1 MQTVSFRRIAVVV
14 MLALLV
20 AGMGGVPS
28 AASSVTAYINKT
40 TYVYAKPS
48 TSSARVRVA
57 RGTKVEVLA
66 VRSSWARVKR
76 AKYTAYIQTRYLS
89 KKPPATPTPRP
100 TATPRPTPRP
110 TVTPK
115 PTPLPTGT
123 AAPTATA
130 APTVT
135 PAPTATAAPT
145 VTSAPTGVVTPSW
158 RRQVERVEWFNGG
171 SKIVKRGGY
180 AYIYDIDTGLTL
192 RIKRKGGTN
201 HMDVEP
207 ASKKDTATL
216 KKIAGGTFSWKSH
229 AVVLIAK
236 GHYVAVAI
244 NTMPHG
250 EYTIKDNDFPGQ
262 FCLHMVGSRTHE
274 TNRIN
279 PEHQKSIERVLKWST
294 SS

>member
-1 MQTVSFRRIAVVV
+1 MQTVHFKKIAVSI
-14 MLALLV
+14 MLAVLV
-20 AGMGGVPS
+20 FELVGAEAPS

-89 KKPPATPTPRP
+89 KKPLATPTPRP

-135 PAPTATAAPT
+135 PAPTGAI
-145 VTSAPTGVVTPSW
+145 TPSW
-158 RRQVERVEWFNGG
+158 RRQVERVEWFSEGN
-171 SKIVKRGGY
+171 KLVKRGGY
-180 AYIYDIDTGLTL
+180 ASIYDIDTGLTL

-207 ASKKDTATL
+207 ASKADTATL

-229 AVVLIAK
+229 AVVLIK
-236 GHYVAVAI
+236 GGRYIAAAI
-244 NTMPHG
+244 NTQPHG

-262 FCLHMVGSRTHE
+262 FCLHMVGSKTHE
-274 TNRIN
+274 TDRVN
-279 PEHQKSIERVLKWST
+279 PEHQKSIERVLKWSQ
-294 SS
+294 SL

>member
-1 MQTVSFRRIAVVV
+1 
-14 MLALLV
+14 MLAALV
-20 AGMGGVPS
+20 FGMCGVPS
-28 AASSVTAYINKT
+28 TASSVTAYINRT

-48 TSSARVRVA
+48 TSSARVRVPK
-57 RGTKVEVLA
+57 GTKVTVLA

-76 AKYTAYIQTRYLS
+76 SKYIAYIQTRYLS

-100 TATPRPTPRP
+100 TATPRP

-135 PAPTATAAPT
+135 PAPTGA
-145 VTSAPTGVVTPSW
+145 VTPSW
-158 RRQVERVEWFNGG
+158 RRQVEKVEWFSEGN
-171 SKIVKRGGY
+171 KFVKRGGY

-207 ASKKDTATL
+207 ASKKDTANL
-216 KKIAGGTFSWKSH
+216 KKIAGGTFSWESH
-229 AVVLIAK
+229 AVVLIK
-236 GHYVAVAI
+236 GGRYIAAAI
-244 NTMPHG
+244 NTQPHG

-274 TNRIN
+274 TNKVN
-279 PEHQKSIERVLKWST
+279 AEHQKSIERVLKWST

>member
-1 MQTVSFRRIAVVV
+1 MGKKFIA
-14 MLALLV
+14 ALV
-20 AGMGGVPS
+20 IIYII
-28 AASSVTAYINKT
+28 AALWVTQPADASVTAYINKT
-40 TYVYAKPS
+40 TWVYAKPS

-57 RGTKVEVLA
+57 RGTKVTVLA

-76 AKYTAYIQTRYLS
+76 SNYIGYIPTKYLS
-89 KKPPATPTPRP
+89 RKPPATPKPTPKPTPRP
-100 TATPRPTPRP
+100 TGTPRPTPRP

-135 PAPTATAAPT
+135 P
-145 VTSAPTGVVTPSW
+145 APTGVVTPSW

-229 AVVLIAK
+229 AVVLIK
-236 GHYVAVAI
+236 GGRYIAAAI
-244 NTMPHG
+244 NTQPHG

-274 TNRIN
+274 TNKVN
-279 PEHQKSIERVLKWST
+279 AEHQKSIERVLKWST

>member
-28 AASSVTAYINKT
+28 AASSVTAYINRT

-48 TSSARVRVA
+48 TSSARVRVPK
-57 RGTKVEVLA
+57 GTKVTVLA

-76 AKYTAYIQTRYLS
+76 SKYTAYIQTRYLS

-115 PTPLPTGT
+115 PTPLRTGT

-135 PAPTATAAPT
+135 P
-145 VTSAPTGVVTPSW
+145 APTGVVTPSW
-158 RRQVERVEWFNGG
+158 RRQVERVEWFSEGN
-171 SKIVKRGGY
+171 KLVKRGGY
-180 AYIYDIDTGLTL
+180 ASIYDIDTGLTL

-216 KKIAGGTFSWKSH
+216 KKIAGGIFSWKSH

-236 GHYVAVAI
+236 GHYVAAAI

>member
-1 MQTVSFRRIAVVV
+1 

-28 AASSVTAYINKT
+28 TASSVTAYINRT
-40 TYVYAKPS
+40 TYVYARPS
-48 TSSARVRVA
+48 TSAARVRVA
-57 RGTKVEVLA
+57 RGIKVEVLA

-135 PAPTATAAPT
+135 PAPT
-145 VTSAPTGVVTPSW
+145 GVVTPSW

-216 KKIAGGTFSWKSH
+216 KKIAGGAFSWKSH
-229 AVVLIAK
+229 AVVLIVKSRYIA
-236 GHYVAVAI
+236 AAI

-250 EYTIKDNDFPGQ
+250 DQTIKDNDFPGQ
-262 FCLHMVGSRTHE
+262 FCVHMAGAKTHG
-274 TNRIN
+274 TDRVN
-279 PEHQKSIERVLKWST
+279 PDHQASIDRVMKWAQR
-294 SS
+294 